1 MNICSYTFEEYIR
14 LVESFHGHVA
24 PGMVVGGVMV
34 DLALKHLHLPKDGML
49 DAVCETPTCLPDA
62 IQLLTPCTIG
72 NGWLKII
79 NVGRF
84 AIVLYE
90 KHGSEGIRVFLDSGK
105 IEEWTAIKSW
115 LFKLKPKKEQDFQLL
130 IDQIREAESSIYGIQ
145 RVKLASHFLE
155 KRRRGAIG
163 ICPLCGEAY
172 PLNDGES
179 CRACQGEVPYIV
191 SQILDDRG
199 VLVKREE
206 GGGSQE

>member
-1 MNICSYTFEEYIR
+1 MNICSYTFEEYIG
-14 LVESFHGHVA
+14 LVRSFHGHVA
-24 PGMVVGGVMV
+24 PGVVVGGVMV

-90 KHGSEGIRVFLDSGK
+90 KYGSEGIRVFLDSGK
-105 IEEWTAIKSW
+105 IEEWSEIKSW
-115 LFKLKPKKEQDFQLL
+115 LFKLKPKKEQDSQLL
-130 IDQIREAESSIYGIQ
+130 IDQIREAESNIYAIQ
-145 RVKLASHFLE
+145 RVKLASHFLK

-163 ICPLCGEAY
+163 ICPLWEEAY
-172 PLNDGES
+172 PLDDGEN
-179 CRACQGEVPYIV
+179 CRACWGEVPYIV